1 MNSTLI
7 IILYSVL
14 TIVFVYLLISTRL
27 QHWVYSLI
35 LMLCF
40 GSVIGSL
47 FGILQLQGRDV
58 LLLIGFVGTFIG
70 AGLLIWKSFRNS
82 QHQII
87 FNKLIG
93 GIIIIL
99 QMVLFIFLPAH
110 ADKSGLLNYPVTAF
124 LATVVINEQYDHV
137 GERNILILFILQ
149 GLLYILID
157 VLSFF

>member
-1 MNSTLI
+1 MSSTLI

-14 TIVFVYLLISTRL
+14 TVVFLYLLISTRL

-40 GSVIGSL
+40 GSVLGSL
-47 FGILQLQGRDV
+47 FGILHLQGRDV

-70 AGLLIWKSFRNS
+70 AAVLIWKSFRNS

-93 GIIIIL
+93 GVIIL
-99 QMVLFIFLPAH
+99 LQMALFILVPAH

>member
-7 IILYSVL
+7 IGLYSIL
-14 TIVFVYLLISTRL
+14 TLVFVYLLIKTRL

-40 GSVIGSL
+40 GSVLGSL
-47 FGILQLQGRDV
+47 FGILHLQGRDV
-58 LLLIGFVGTFIG
+58 LLLIGFVGTFTG
-70 AGLLIWKSFRNS
+70 AGVLIWKSFRNS

-93 GIIIIL
+93 AAIMIL
-99 QMVLFIFLPAH
+99 QIVLFLFLPAH
-110 ADKSGLLNYPVTAF
+110 ADKAGLLNYPVTAF

-149 GLLYILID
+149 GFLYILID
-157 VLSFF
+157 VLSFC